1 MTVPDQ
7 VTPERVIVDERE
19 PAVVETS
26 MFRSDAVLIAA
37 ATAAFAFAML
47 GWLAGHEIS
56 LALPP
61 EVTTRAMVPLLV
73 GTAGLFTGAGLGLLL
88 GELKRV
94 VRRPG
99 GRGRADDPSL
109 PRLLVDGLRTLP
121 PARVLLAVGVLLL
134 VATAWM
140 VKPG

>member
-1 MTVPDQ
+1 VTAPDQ
-7 VTPERVIVDERE
+7 VTPERVVVDERE

-26 MFRSDAVLIAA
+26 IFRSDTVLIAA
-37 ATAAFAFAML
+37 ATAGFALAML
-47 GWLAGHEIS
+47 GWLAGHAIS

-61 EVTTRAMVPLLV
+61 EVAARAMVPLLV

-94 VRRPG
+94 VRRPA
-99 GRGRADDPSL
+99 GRGRADDPDL

-121 PARVLLAVGVLLL
+121 AARVLLAVGVILL
-134 VATAWM
+134 VVAAWM